1 MCDKDVVQFVS
12 AYFSCIPQ
20 AWIKHSI
27 FKKQTRVAVNFSLMQ
42 IIQQQLNIDANKVC
56 IIQHL
61 GCLSV
66 LTGIIITIIKAIQ
79 ICAQLFANQK
89 AHKLQ

>member
-1 MCDKDVVQFVS
+1 
-12 AYFSCIPQ
+12 
-20 AWIKHSI
+20 
-27 FKKQTRVAVNFSLMQ
+27 MQ